1 MAYWNEKRMKDLTSY
16 ITEKLIINKDSRISH
31 WFKPGDKICFASLH
45 EPGNY
50 RREGCPVEV
59 LIHFPVT
66 VEEINT
72 QEKKITYYTNDNRKL
87 EHNYTKINK
96 YDFAEDTTDKWETT
110 IILNKEDTLS
120 LLKEL
125 YKSLKRMTLDV
136 LINKYFEDIHK
147 LDFKY
152 WNKEVRFTTII
163 SSCVVNLNRKIITDL
178 INAYEAD

>member
-16 ITEKLIINKDSRISH
+16 ITEKLIINKDSKISRL
-31 WFKPGDKICFASLH
+31 FKRGDKICFVNLQQ
-45 EPGNY
+45 PGNY

-59 LIHFPVT
+59 MIHFPMT

-72 QEKKITYYTNDNRKL
+72 QEKKITYYNDDNRKL
-87 EHNYTKINK
+87 EHYYTKINK
-96 YDFAEDTTDKWETT
+96 YDFVEDTTDKWETR

-136 LINKYFEDIHK
+136 LTNKYFEDIHK
-147 LDFKY
+147 LDFTY
-152 WNKEVRFTTII
+152 WNKEVRFTTVI
-163 SSCVVNLNRKIITDL
+163 SSCVVNLNRKVITDL
-178 INAYEAD
+178 INAYEAN

>member
-1 MAYWNEKRMKDLTSY
+1 MNNLSQY
-16 ITEKLIINKDSRISH
+16 IIEKLRINKDTKMVSSLNL
-31 WFKPGDKICFASLH
+31 KKGDKICFTSIR

-50 RREGCPVEV
+50 RSEGCPVEV
-59 LIHFPVT
+59 LIHFPMT

-72 QEKKITYYTNDNRKL
+72 QEKKITYYTDDNRKL

-96 YDFAEDTTDKWETT
+96 YDFVEDTTDKWETT

-120 LLKEL
+120 LLREL

-136 LINKYFEDIHK
+136 LTDKYFEDIHK
-147 LDFKY
+147 LDFTY
-152 WNKEVRFTTII
+152 WNKEIRFMTIVG
-163 SSCVVNLNRKIITDL
+163 SSVENLNRKVITDL